1 MSEKVKATG
10 TKIRILAGDSKHDTE
25 KNSINFYKKKQQL
38 KITAN
43 TRKPFLILL
52 L

>member
-25 KNSINFYKKKQQL
+25 KNSINFLKK
-38 KITAN
+38 N
-43 TRKPFLILL
+43 N
-52 L
+52 

>member
-1 MSEKVKATG
+1 MSEKVKGTG
-10 TKIRILAGDSKHDTE
+10 TKIRILSGDSKHDTE
-25 KNSINFYKKKQQL
+25 INSINLKKKKL

>member
-25 KNSINFYKKKQQL
+25 KNSINFKKKKQL

-43 TRKPFLILL
+43 IRKPFLILL

>member
-1 MSEKVKATG
+1 MSEKVKARG
-10 TKIRILAGDSKHDTE
+10 TKIRTLSGDSKHNTE
-25 KNSINFYKKKQQL
+25 INSINHLKIQL

>member
-10 TKIRILAGDSKHDTE
+10 TKIRILSGDSKHDTE
-25 KNSINFYKKKQQL
+25 KNSINFKKKQL
-38 KITAN
+38 KITSN